1 MIMSIKVLIA
11 DDHQLFREGI
21 TNLLKASPDL
31 EIVGQA
37 ENGKE
42 AVEKTLELK
51 PDIILMD
58 IGMPEMSGIEATLTL
73 KKEIPEIKI
82 IALSMHSD
90 KQFINGM
97 LEAGASGYLLKN
109 STYNQLIEAI
119 KSVYSGNKYLS
130 GEVTDIVI
138 NDYLDKKQEANKREA
153 ELSERESEILLMIAE
168 GYSTREIGEKL
179 FISVKTVGTHKQ
191 KILEKLNLN
200 NTAEMVKYAIKNG
213 LIEL

>member
-42 AVEKTLELK
+42 AVEKALELK

-58 IGMPEMSGIEATLTL
+58 IGMPEMSGIDATLTL

-191 KILEKLNLN
+191 KILEKLNLS

>member
-1 MIMSIKVLIA
+1 MSIKVLIA

-21 TNLLKASPDL
+21 TNLLKASADL

-42 AVEKTLELK
+42 VVEKAREFK

-58 IGMPEMSGIEATLTL
+58 IGMPEMSGIEATVMLN
-73 KKEIPEIKI
+73 KEMPQIKI

-119 KSVYSGNKYLS
+119 KSVNSGNKYLS

-138 NDYLDKKQEANKREA
+138 NDYLDKKQEANKRDA
-153 ELSERESEILLMIAE
+153 DLSERESEILLMIAE

-191 KILEKLNLN
+191 KILEKLQLN